1 MPGPLT
7 FSRRAQ
13 KLMYLLLV
21 TLVDNVF
28 VLNEDIKKPP
38 LDLVHFRS
46 WSGLL
51 WCFREDVFR
60 FVVNRINTKDEQA
73 FVLRHKTSKH
83 IETTLIFKSSRT
95 RKNKMHLKNFFG
107 YLLCTETCVKC
118 LQHKLHALSLYF
130 QLGLPSFLRTIPEGL
145 CLIFKVHFYLFFFL
159 R

>member
-28 VLNEDIKKPP
+28 VLNEDIKKPH

-51 WCFREDVFR
+51 WCFREDVFG

-73 FVLRHKTSKH
+73 FVLRHKISKH

-95 RKNKMHLKNFFG
+95 RKNKMNLKYFFG
-107 YLLCTETCVKC
+107 YLLCTEPCVKC
-118 LQHKLHALSLYF
+118 LQHKLQALSLYF
-130 QLGLPSFLRTIPEGL
+130 QLGLSSFLRTIPEGL
-145 CLIFKVHFYLFFFL
+145 CLKYLRYIFIFF
-159 R
+159 